1 MGKGD
6 QKSRKG
12 KISSGS
18 YGVTRKKKKTATF
31 VAKPSPKKVTAK
43 EEAPTEKVT
52 VKKVTTK
59 KAAAKK

>member
-6 QKSRKG
+6 QKSKKG
-12 KISSGS
+12 KISSVS

-31 VAKPSPKKVTAK
+31 VAKASQKKVTAK
-43 EEAPTEKVT
+43 KQEAPTGKVT
-52 VKKVTTK
+52 AK